1 MHKLLPTVITI
12 FMLIFC
18 LNFPAPAES
27 ALAGPEQTAERLQA
41 RIDTIK
47 SLSFNFYQ
55 QTRGELTGRP
65 KKGSGKAVFL
75 KNNGRGLMRWDYTS
89 PDRQVLISDGQV
101 FSMYFENLH
110 QMIVTPAEKLKSDL
124 TYSFFIGN
132 SRLMDDFIILPPD
145 PDIGGS
151 TEGMSVI
158 KLIPKI
164 PHARIES
171 IHLWVTDDS
180 VIRRITL
187 LDHFGT
193 ETVLSFSDIKIDP
206 LNEMDGKA
214 IRKIFSFSP
223 PRYFL
228 YFLLK
233 RLPFFLILLFRLLAY
248 LLVFLLLK

>member
-1 MHKLLPTVITI
+1 MYKPLLPVITI
-12 FMLIFC
+12 FLLLFC
-18 LNFPAPAES
+18 LNIPLRAETAPPAPQ
-27 ALAGPEQTAERLQA
+27 QTAARLQA

-75 KNNGRGLMRWDYTS
+75 KNNGRGLMRWDYIA
-89 PDRQVLISDGQV
+89 PDRQVLVSDGKI
-101 FSMYFENLH
+101 FSMYFEKLH
-110 QMIVTPAEKLKSDL
+110 QMIVTPAEKLKNDL

-132 SRLMDDFIILPPD
+132 SRLMDDFHILQPD
-145 PDIGGS
+145 PDIAGN

-164 PHARIES
+164 PHAQIES

-180 VIRRITL
+180 LIRRITL

-193 ETVLSFSDIKIDP
+193 ETILSFSDIKIDP
-206 LNEMDGKA
+206 LKEIDDKT

-223 PRYFL
+223 PEGTE
-228 YFLLK
+228 
-233 RLPFFLILLFRLLAY
+233 IIEQ
-248 LLVFLLLK
+248 